1 MKILGKYIFKEFISL
16 VAGVLVGIL
25 VVYLCVEFLQKADKL
40 IKYHATL
47 PQIARYFLYSVPG
60 MISMSLPMATLIAAL
75 LSLGNLSRHN
85 EIIAMRA
92 SGVSLAKIVAPL
104 FVGGLLISVL
114 GFVNNEFVMP
124 VYSSRATYV
133 RKVEI
138 EKSQQRVMFQQ
149 SKLWLRGPENSIVN
163 IELVSP
169 NRNEM
174 LGLNIYKLNAD
185 YSVRER
191 IKAGSLAWENGA
203 WRLKNS
209 LTFTQVED
217 VVQSRPSDNE
227 VFNIVENPDDLGMI
241 VKNSEEMNFSE
252 MWDYVKRLKL
262 SGYKAATYEVDLHSK
277 LAYPLASLL
286 MIMISIPFGVHKV
299 RSGGAGKGIAIAVAI
314 AAVYWLLTSVG
325 ASLGHSGVL
334 PPAVSAWLANI
345 FFAVSSAVVL
355 FRMQRSI

>member
-1 MKILGKYIFKEFISL
+1 MTILSRHIFKEFISL
-16 VAGVLVGIL
+16 VAGVLIGIL

-47 PQIARYFLYSVPG
+47 SQIARYFLYSVPG
-60 MISMSLPMATLIAAL
+60 MISMSIPMATLIAAL

-92 SGVSLAKIVAPL
+92 GGVSLAKIISPL
-104 FVGGLLISVL
+104 IVGGILISGL
-114 GFVNNEFVMP
+114 GFVNNEFIMP
-124 VYSSRATYV
+124 VYTSRATYV

-149 SKLWLRGPENSIVN
+149 SKLWLRGPDNSIVN

-191 IKAGSLAWENGA
+191 VKAGSLMWENGA

-209 LTFTQVED
+209 LTFTQVDD
-217 VVQSRPSDNE
+217 VVQSRTSDNE

-241 VKNSEEMNFSE
+241 VKKSEEMNFTE
-252 MWDYVKRLKL
+252 MWDYVKRIKL
-262 SGYKAATYEVDLHSK
+262 SGYKAATYEVDLHRK

-286 MIMISIPFGVHKV
+286 MTMISIPFGIHRV
-299 RSGGAGKGIAIAVAI
+299 RSGGPGKGIALAVAI
-314 AAVYWLLTSVG
+314 AAVYWMLASVG
-325 ASLGHSGVL
+325 ESLGHSGAL
-334 PPAVSAWLANI
+334 PPAISAWFANI
-345 FFAVSSAVVL
+345 FFILASAVVL
-355 FRMQRSI
+355 FRMQRSV

>member
-1 MKILGKYIFKEFISL
+1 MPILSRHIFKEFIFL
-16 VAGVLVGIL
+16 AAGVLIGIL
-25 VVYLCVEFLQKADKL
+25 IVYLCVEFLQKADKL
-40 IKYHATL
+40 IKYQATL
-47 PQIARYFLYSVPG
+47 SQIARYFLYSIPG
-60 MISMSLPMATLIAAL
+60 MISVALPMATLIAAL
-75 LSLGNLSRHN
+75 LSLGNLSRYN

-92 SGVSLAKIVAPL
+92 SGVSLVKIVSPL
-104 FVGGLLISVL
+104 LAGGLLISGL
-114 GFVNNEFVMP
+114 GFINNEFVMP
-124 VYSSRATYV
+124 VYSSRASYI

-138 EKSQQRVMFQQ
+138 EKSQRRVMFQQ
-149 SKLWLRGPENSIVN
+149 YKLWLRGPENSIVN

-169 NRNEM
+169 NRTEM
-174 LGLNIYKLNAD
+174 LGLNIYKLNPD

-209 LTFTQVED
+209 STFTQVDD

-252 MWDYVKRLKL
+252 MWNYIKRLKS
-262 SGYKAATYEVDLHSK
+262 SGYKAATYEVDLHNK

-286 MIMISIPFGVHKV
+286 MVMISIPFGVHKV
-299 RSGGAGKGIAIAVAI
+299 RSGGTGKGIALAI
-314 AAVYWLLTSVG
+314 AIAFFYWMLMSVG
-325 ASLGHSGVL
+325 ASLGHSGAL
-334 PPAVSAWLANI
+334 PPSVSAWFANI
-345 FFAVSSAVVL
+345 FFAITSAIVL